1 MKSTI
6 ANYWWGSSADSKH
19 MHWMKWKQLTDRKI
33 QGGMG
38 FRDLPLF
45 NRVMLGKQAWRL
57 TDRPVSLCARV
68 LKGRY
73 FHDTNFL
80 SATRK
85 KHASQTWR
93 AILAGRDVLQRGLI
107 KRLDNG
113 ASTKILGDRW
123 IPNHFQRVR
132 LAGG

>member
-57 TDRPVSLCARV
+57 IDRPVSLCARV

-85 KHASQTWR
+85 NMR
-93 AILAGRDVLQRGLI
+93 AKLGVLSLPVEMFYSEDSSRDW
-107 KRLDNG
+107 
-113 ASTKILGDRW
+113 TT
-123 IPNHFQRVR
+123 VR
-132 LAGG
+132 QQKS